1 MARLLAIDDSLT
13 IRKLIENVLGRGG
26 HVLDLAQSGT
36 EGITRAR
43 QNPPDL
49 VLLDYVL
56 PDMKGLDVCAA
67 LQTHE
72 ALEKVPVIV
81 MSAKGDTL
89 RQLFKDVPSVV
100 GFLHKPFTPPEL
112 QFAVNDVLSRRAPED
127 APLVEAAP
135 TFTPAQ

>member
-1 MARLLAIDDSLT
+1 RRALAARPLRDPLQPGHERGGVRGGGALTMARLLAVDDSLT

-26 HVLDLAQSGT
+26 HVLDLAQSGS
-36 EGITRAR
+36 EGITRAH

-56 PDMKGLDVCAA
+56 PDMKGLDVCAS
-67 LQTHE
+67 LQTHD
-72 ALEKVPVIV
+72 ALKDVPVIV

-100 GFLHKPFTPPEL
+100 GFLHKPFT
-112 QFAVNDVLSRRAPED
+112 
-127 APLVEAAP
+127 
-135 TFTPAQ
+135 